1 MEQSNSEMSDNTL
14 KISYDDQEKAL
25 SYANLGDAGI
35 DLRSSENTVIFA
47 GQRKLVRCGIRIAL
61 PKGTVGMVCPRSEL
75 ASKHGVTVL
84 NAPGILDEGYRG
96 EVMVILYNTDDHK
109 AFRIS
114 KGDRIA
120 QLVVVPY
127 VRCSIEEV
135 AELDDTE
142 RGEHGFGSTGSE

>member
-1 MEQSNSEMSDNTL
+1 
-14 KISYDDQEKAL
+14 
-25 SYANLGDAGI
+25 
-35 DLRSSENTVIFA
+35 
-47 GQRKLVRCGIRIAL
+47 
-61 PKGTVGMVCPRSEL
+61 
-75 ASKHGVTVL
+75 
-84 NAPGILDEGYRG
+84 
-96 EVMVILYNTDDHK
+96 MVILYNTDDHK

-142 RGEHGFGSTGSE
+142 RGKHGFGSTGSE